1 MEKDIRICHFTSVHD
16 AHDDRIYLKECISL
30 QDAGYKVF
38 IVAKGKS
45 KAENGIQ
52 IIGCGKPKNRAERV
66 LLFSRKIYKEAKK
79 LDCDIYHFHDPELL
93 HYALKLKRCGKKVIF
108 DSHEDVPAQILD
120 KGWIPFIFRKVLSAC
135 YRIYETY
142 VVKRIDAVIAATPHI
157 GEQFKD
163 RANKIVVINNYPKLD
178 DIVFHDTPFEQRE
191 AIICY
196 AGGIDEI
203 RGEKV
208 MVEAMKDLD
217 GTLVLAGK
225 VKGKIYRGGG
235 KIYGVY

>member
-1 MEKDIRICHFTSVHD
+1 MEKNIRVCHFTSVHD
-16 AHDDRIYLKECISL
+16 AHDDRIYLQECISL
-30 QDAGYKVF
+30 RDAGYKVY
-38 IVAKGKS
+38 IVSKGKS
-45 KAENGIQ
+45 KAENGIE
-52 IIGCGKPKNRAERV
+52 IIGCGKSRNRVERV
-66 LLFSRKIYKEAKK
+66 FLLSRRIYREAKK

-120 KGWIPFIFRKVLSAC
+120 KALIPLVFRKMISDC

-163 RANKIVVINNYPKLD
+163 RACKVVVINNYPKLD

-203 RGEKV
+203 RGETV
-208 MVEAMKDLD
+208 MIEAMKDLD

-225 VKGKIYRGGG
+225 AKGKMSGGG
-235 KIYGVY
+235 